1 MRPNTKMSYCHV
13 AIGLAILVCGCISEP
28 STQGLTSGGPAPVTI
43 IRNVAFAN
51 NTIDETSC
59 YVMIDGVCMDE
70 EMGLR

>member
-1 MRPNTKMSYCHV
+1 MQPNTKMSYCHV
-13 AIGLAILVCGCISEP
+13 AIGLAILACGCIDDPPIQAQHELEP
-28 STQGLTSGGPAPVTI
+28 VLMV
-43 IRNVAFAN
+43 RNVTFAN

>member
-1 MRPNTKMSYCHV
+1 MQPNTKMSYCHV

-28 STQGLTSGGPAPVTI
+28 PAASGPDPVTI
-43 IRNVAFAN
+43 IRNVTFAN

-59 YVMIDGVCMDE
+59 YVMIDGVCVDE